1 MRSICLIKSTLLA
14 GVASATLWALPQA
27 ASGQDSVARQWCE
40 VMLEAIRGDFARPPV
55 HARNLYHVSAAM
67 HDAWGVY
74 DVNTLGYL
82 VDADRFAE
90 NPEAAR
96 AEAISYAAYRILQA
110 RFSTSPSSQ
119 ESLAAFDALM
129 NELGYDT
136 EFYGTA
142 GDTPA
147 AWGNRIAFSYLV
159 YGLNDGANELGDYE
173 NLYYTPSNPPMV
185 VQQVGNPTLDDPDRW
200 QPLTLDFFVDQS
212 GNVIPGA
219 TPPFLGAEWGIVSG
233 FALTEDDFTIYERG
247 GELWPVAHDPGAPP
261 SFADAE
267 YKHGFEMVANWS
279 SHCDPTDGVIW
290 DISPNSIGNATLP
303 ATPAGW
309 DAFYDVPNG
318 GDSGTGYSSN
328 PVTGQAYAPQLVP
341 RGDFTRAL
349 AEFWADGPDSETPP
363 GHWMVILNSVS
374 DDLAPDQFRIGGE
387 GEVVDRL
394 QWDIK
399 SYFALAGCMHDAA
412 ISAWGAKGWYDFIRP
427 VSAIRWMASKGQ
439 CSNPAGAS
447 YDPDGINLVTDLIE
461 VISSETTAPGERHAH
476 LLGFEGQVAIK
487 AWRGPDFITDPEVD
501 QAGVDWVLGNY
512 WWPYQRPTFVTPNFA
527 GYVSGHSTYSR
538 AAAELLTSFTG
549 SPYFPGGMGEF
560 VCTANEFLVFEEGPS
575 VDVRLQWVTYRDA
588 SDQCSLS
595 RIWGGIH
602 PRCDDIP
609 GRNMGQIIGP
619 AAWEKA
625 ASYWLPPELC
635 PQDFNDDGVVDGA
648 DLVYIIAAWGLCLNC
663 TEDLTGDGVV
673 NGLDLAVMISSWG
686 QTDDCGQ

>member
-1 MRSICLIKSTLLA
+1 MSAVHLTKSILLFGLVATGLLGGTRSAYS
-14 GVASATLWALPQA
+14 QE
-27 ASGQDSVARQWCE
+27 SVARQWCE

-67 HDAWGVY
+67 HDAWGLY
-74 DVNTLGYL
+74 DVNTVGHL
-82 VDADRFAE
+82 VDGDLVVQDQQ
-90 NPEAAR
+90 AAR
-96 AEAISYAAYRILQA
+96 DEAISYAAYRILQS
-110 RFSTSPSSQ
+110 RFSTSPSA
-119 ESLAAFDALM
+119 EETLAAFDALM
-129 NELGYDT
+129 VELGYDT
-136 EFYGTA
+136 EFYGTV

-147 AWGNRIAFSYLV
+147 AWGNRIAFSYLI
-159 YGLNDGANELGDYE
+159 YGLSDGANEVGDFE
-173 NLYYTPSNPPMV
+173 NEYYTPINPPLV
-185 VQQVGNPTLDDPDRW
+185 VQQPGNPTLVDPDRW

-219 TPPFLGAEWGIVSG
+219 TPPFLGPEWGVVAG
-233 FALTEDDFTIYERG
+233 FALTEDDLTIYERD

-261 SFADAE
+261 TFAEDE
-267 YKHGFEMVANWS
+267 YKFGFEMVANWS

-290 DISPNSIGNATLP
+290 DVSPNSIGNATLP
-303 ATPAGW
+303 STPVDW
-309 DAFYDVPNG
+309 DSFYDVPNG
-318 GDSGTGYSSN
+318 GDSGVGYTQN
-328 PVTGQAYAPQLVP
+328 PVTGQPYDTQLVP
-341 RGDFTRAL
+341 RGDFVRVL

-374 DDLAPDQFRIGGE
+374 DALAPDKFRIGGE
-387 GEVVDRL
+387 GPIVDRL
-394 QWDIK
+394 EWDIK
-399 SYFALAGCMHDAA
+399 SYFALAGCMHDSA

-439 CSNPAGAS
+439 CTDPSGPS
-447 YDPDGINLVTDLIE
+447 YDPEGINLVPDLIE
-461 VISSETTAPGERHAH
+461 VITSTSTLPGQRHAH
-476 LLGFEGQVAIK
+476 LLGFEGQIAIK

-501 QAGVDWVLGNY
+501 QAGVDWIRGTY

-527 GYVSGHSTYSR
+527 GFVSGHSTFSR
-538 AAAELLTSFTG
+538 AAAELLTHFTG
-549 SPYFPGGMGEF
+549 SPYFPGGLGEF

-575 VDVRLQWVTYRDA
+575 TDVRLQWVTYQDA

-609 GRNMGQIIGP
+609 GRKMGLVIGP

-625 ASYWLPPELC
+625 SSYWLPPDLC

-673 NGLDLAVMISSWG
+673 NGLDLTVLISSWG
-686 QTDDCGQ
+686 QSGDCTQ

>member
-1 MRSICLIKSTLLA
+1 MNAVHLTKSILLLGLVSTGLLGGTRSAFSQET
-14 GVASATLWALPQA
+14 
-27 ASGQDSVARQWCE
+27 VARQWCE
-40 VMLEAIRGDFARPPV
+40 VMLDAIRGDFARPPV

-67 HDAWGVY
+67 HDAWGLY
-74 DVNTLGYL
+74 DTNTLGLL
-82 VDADRFAE
+82 VEGDLLVA

-96 AEAISYAAYRILQA
+96 EEAISFAAYRILQS
-110 RFSTSPSSQ
+110 RFSTSPSAE

-129 NELGYDT
+129 TQLGYDT
-136 EFYGTA
+136 EFYGTV
-142 GDTPA
+142 GDSPA
-147 AWGNRIAFSYLV
+147 AWGNRIAFSYLI
-159 YGLNDGANELGDYE
+159 YGLSDGANEVGDFE
-173 NLYYTPSNPPMV
+173 NQYYIPSNPPLV
-185 VQQVGNPTLDDPDRW
+185 VQQVGNPTLVDPDRW

-219 TPPFLGAEWGIVSG
+219 TPPFLGPEWGLVAG
-233 FALTEDDFTIYERG
+233 FALTNDDVTIYERDG
-247 GELWPVAHDPGAPP
+247 ALWPVAHDPGAPP
-261 SFADAE
+261 VFAQDE
-267 YKHGFEMVANWS
+267 YKFGFEMVANWS
-279 SHCDPTDGVIW
+279 SHCDPTDGVVW

-303 ATPAGW
+303 STPGDW
-309 DAFYDVPNG
+309 NSFYDVPNG
-318 GDSGTGYSSN
+318 GDSGTGYTQN
-328 PVTGQAYAPQLVP
+328 PVTGQPYDTQLVP
-341 RGDFTRAL
+341 RGDFVRAL

-374 DDLAPDQFRIGGE
+374 DALAPDKFRIGGE
-387 GEVVDRL
+387 GPVVDRL

-399 SYFALAGCMHDAA
+399 SYFSLAGCMHDAA

-439 CSNPAGAS
+439 CTDPGGPS
-447 YDPDGINLVTDLIE
+447 YDPDGLNLVTDLIE
-461 VISSETTAPGERHAH
+461 VITSTSTLPGERHAH
-476 LLGFEGQVAIK
+476 LFGFEGEIAIK

-501 QAGVDWVLGNY
+501 QAGVDWVLGTY

-527 GYVSGHSTYSR
+527 GYVSGHSTFSR
-538 AAAELLTSFTG
+538 AAAELLTHFTG

-575 VDVRLQWVTYRDA
+575 IDVRLQWVTYRDA

-609 GRNMGQIIGP
+609 GREMGLVIGP

-625 ASYWLPPELC
+625 SSYWLPPDLC

-648 DLVYIIAAWGLCLNC
+648 DLVYLIAAWGLCLNC
-663 TEDLTGDGVV
+663 PEDLTGDGVV
-673 NGLDLAVMISSWG
+673 NGLDLTVLISGWG
-686 QTDDCGQ
+686 QSGSCAE